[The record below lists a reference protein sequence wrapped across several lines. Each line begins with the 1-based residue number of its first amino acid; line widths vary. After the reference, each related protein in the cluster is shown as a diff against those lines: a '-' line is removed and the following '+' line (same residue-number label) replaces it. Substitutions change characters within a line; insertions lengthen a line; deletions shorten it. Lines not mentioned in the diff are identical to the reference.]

1 MEIQNLQLLLKE
13 NNDSLLDFLK
23 NEYIHSLKDLLLND
37 IKKEISKLF
46 INKEYDKGKIKVC
59 GFSRT
64 RKRGNCKRITRYVL
78 CPYHLEKAIKEHEKT
93 VLPDKNSS
101 GILSGFSNVSL
112 NDKKNKNERI
122 QPNDEYLDV
131 NKPYYTEYINYL
143 NNVYYN
149 YDEIVYKNYLFEEE
163 VKIFEKIDTDIF
175 NYVLP
180 LCKNKEIVNFNSN
193 NENISLLSDN
203 TDLTNKK
210 KKKKNK
216 KNKKKKPKTLEKK
229 YEIFNDKV
237 RNLIR
242 SNNYVLNEDKEK
254 IVKIININLNKY
266 INKHIDLYSCG
277 YNIFDELYEYIH
289 KNKHKYKNEAILP
302 NIHKHIILYYKIFSE
317 YIESKEEKWLI
328 KIDNLIEN
336 TLKDF

>member
-1 MEIQNLQLLLKE
+1 MEVQNLQLLLKK
-13 NNDSLLDFLK
+13 NNDYLLDFLK
-23 NEYIHSLKDLLLND
+23 NEYIYSLKDLLLND

-46 INKEYDKGKIKVC
+46 INKEYYKDNIKVC

-64 RKRGNCKRITRYVL
+64 RKRGNCKRVTRYVL
-78 CPYHLEKAIKEHEKT
+78 CPYHLEKAIKEHEKNI
-93 VLPDKNSS
+93 LPDNISS
-101 GILSGFSNVSL
+101 GNLSGFSNVSL
-112 NDKKNKNERI
+112 NDKGNKNERI
-122 QPNDEYLDV
+122 QTNDEYLDI
-131 NKPYYTEYINYL
+131 NKSYYTEYINYL
-143 NNVYYN
+143 NNVYYD
-149 YDEIVYKNYLFEEE
+149 YDEIVYKKYLFDEE
-163 VKIFEKIDTDIF
+163 VKMFGQIDTDIF

-180 LCKNKEIVNFNSN
+180 LCKNKEIVNLNSN
-193 NENISLLSDN
+193 NENISLNADV
-203 TDLTNKK
+203 TDLTSKK
-210 KKKKNK
+210 KKKKSK
-216 KNKKKKPKTLEKK
+216 KNKKKKPKTLEKR

-237 RNLIR
+237 RNFIR

-266 INKHIDLYSCG
+266 INKQIDLYSCG
-277 YNIFDELYEYIH
+277 YNIFDELYEYIN
-289 KNKHKYKNEAILP
+289 KNKHKYTNVAILP